1 MGGRFQRMKFKVL
14 IVEDSKASRELIAAT
29 VESIPGLEAI
39 ATSSGFEA
47 LKLLPRHRFDLIIT
61 DINMPDINGLELINF
76 VKKNPNYRDTPL
88 FIVTTEG
95 REKDRDRGL
104 ALGAAEYLVKPFSPA
119 EPGRARAPLPEA
131 RVNQAGKALAE
142 FVAEATEILE
152 ALGKDLLVLDQQR
165 GTGARPGAHQRH
177 LPRRALAQ
185 GPLRALRAGAHREAG
200 APGRGPAGPA
210 AAGQAARWTTR
221 CSTRSSRRWTCSRP
235 CWPRRRARSPRT
247 PCPDA

>member
-1 MGGRFQRMKFKVL
+1 MKFKVL

-29 VESIPGLEAI
+29 VESISGLEAF

-104 ALGAAEYLVKPFSPA
+104 ALGASEYLVKPFSPQSL
-119 EPGRARAPLPEA
+119 EGLVRRYL
-131 RVNQAGKALAE
+131 KLA
-142 FVAEATEILE
+142 
-152 ALGKDLLVLDQQR
+152 
-165 GTGARPGAHQRH
+165 
-177 LPRRALAQ
+177 
-185 GPLRALRAGAHREAG
+185 
-200 APGRGPAGPA
+200 
-210 AAGQAARWTTR
+210 
-221 CSTRSSRRWTCSRP
+221 
-235 CWPRRRARSPRT
+235 
-247 PCPDA
+247 